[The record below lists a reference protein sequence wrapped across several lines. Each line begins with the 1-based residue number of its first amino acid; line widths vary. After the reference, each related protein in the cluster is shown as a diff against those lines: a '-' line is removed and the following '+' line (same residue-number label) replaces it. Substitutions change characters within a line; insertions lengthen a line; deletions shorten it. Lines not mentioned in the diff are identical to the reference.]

1 MKLNRSGEDY
11 LKAILILEEQ
21 NGSVRSV
28 DVAERLH
35 FSKPSVSKAMKLL
48 QEGGYLEMN
57 PEKRLHLT
65 DLGKTAAESVYEKHA
80 VLVEALLA
88 IGVTSETAEKDACE
102 IEHAISEESF
112 LRVKAFLSRW
122 GRARDPA

>member
-102 IEHAISEESF
+102 IEHAISEEAF

>member
-1 MKLNRSGEDY
+1 VKLNRSGEDY
-11 LKAILILEEQ
+11 LKTILILEEQ

-48 QEGGYLEMN
+48 QEGGYLTMDRS
-57 PEKRLHLT
+57 KLLHLT
-65 DLGKTAAESVYEKHA
+65 PLGKSAAESVFERHS

-88 IGVTSETAEKDACE
+88 IGVTPETAERDACE
-102 IEHAISEESF
+102 IEHAISEEAF
-112 LRVKAFLSRW
+112 IRVKAFLSRW
-122 GRARDPA
+122 GRARNPA

>member
-11 LKAILILEEQ
+11 LKTILILEEQ

-48 QEGGYLEMN
+48 QEGGYLEID

>member
-1 MKLNRSGEDY
+1 MRLNRSGEDY
-11 LKAILILEEQ
+11 LKTILILEER

-48 QEGGYLEMN
+48 QEGGYLEMD

-102 IEHAISEESF
+102 IEHAISEEAF

-122 GRARDPA
+122 GLARDPA

>member
-11 LKAILILEEQ
+11 LKTILVLEEQ

-48 QEGGYLEMN
+48 QEGGYLEMD

-65 DLGKTAAESVYEKHA
+65 TLGKTAAESVYEKHA

-88 IGVTSETAEKDACE
+88 IGVTLETAEKDACE
-102 IEHAISEESF
+102 IEHAISEEAF
-112 LRVKAFLSRW
+112 HRIKAFLSRW
-122 GRARDPA
+122 GIARDPA

>member
-11 LKAILILEEQ
+11 LKTILILEEQ

-57 PEKRLHLT
+57 QEKRLHLT

-102 IEHAISEESF
+102 IEHAISEEAF